1 MVSTE
6 RPDVYDPA
14 GDDATG
20 AESTDAQQTTGTF
33 VPAPRE
39 DDEFEP
45 WIVRGRE

>member
-6 RPDVYDPA
+6 RPDVDNPA
-14 GDDATG
+14 GEGTDG
-20 AESTDAQQTTGTF
+20 ADVADRPQAPGTF